1 MRNTAKIT
9 TAVLA
14 AGALTLGLS
23 ACGSDKDS
31 ASDTSGPLVVA
42 ATPVP
47 HAEILNYVKDNL
59 AKKEGLDLEVKEFTD
74 YVTPNTATE
83 DGSVGANYF
92 QTEPYLADFN
102 KKNGTHLKS
111 VASVHL
117 EPLGLYSKKADKVG
131 DLKNGA
137 TVALPND
144 TVTEARALQLLASE
158 GLLTL
163 KDGVGNSATTADI
176 TENPKDLEFKE
187 AQAAQTPRALND
199 VDAAVIN
206 GNFALDADLKPAK
219 DALVLESA
227 DDNPNVNLLV
237 VKEGQEDD
245 PRVKKL
251 AKLLTSPEVK
261 KFIEDNYAGSV
272 LPSFFPSVRLLPV
285 PSDRFRSPRPE
296 PPTYRVRSVLTGGPG
311 GVVECFHAACWA
323 VRAVPDG
330 HPDFGAAHDEHLP
343 QHLHQHGAVGAA
355 PPRRGRRPRAGRD
368 DERRAG
374 RRLDPRPPA
383 LHRGRRRHL
392 DR

>member
-131 DLKNGA
+131 DLKKGA

-187 AQAAQTPRALND
+187 LEAAQTPRALND

-272 LPSFFPSVRLLPV
+272 LPSF
-285 PSDRFRSPRPE
+285 
-296 PPTYRVRSVLTGGPG
+296 
-311 GVVECFHAACWA
+311 
-323 VRAVPDG
+323 
-330 HPDFGAAHDEHLP
+330 
-343 QHLHQHGAVGAA
+343 
-355 PPRRGRRPRAGRD
+355 
-368 DERRAG
+368 
-374 RRLDPRPPA
+374 
-383 LHRGRRRHL
+383 
-392 DR
+392 

>member
-14 AGALTLGLS
+14 TGALTLGLS

-47 HAEILNYVKDNL
+47 HAEILTYVKDNL
-59 AKKEGLDLEVKEFTD
+59 AQKEGLDLEVKEFTD

-117 EPLGLYSKKADKVG
+117 EPLGLYSHKADKTG

-137 TVALPND
+137 TIALPND

-158 GLLTL
+158 GLITL
-163 KDGVGNSATTADI
+163 KDGAGNSATTADI
-176 TENPKDLEFKE
+176 TKNPKNLEFKE
-187 AQAAQTPRALND
+187 LEAAQTPRSLND

-206 GNFALDADLKPAK
+206 GNYALEADLKPTK

-227 DDNPNVNLLV
+227 KDNPNVNLLV

-261 KFIEDNYAGSV
+261 KYIEDNFAGSV
-272 LPSFFPSVRLLPV
+272 LPSF
-285 PSDRFRSPRPE
+285 
-296 PPTYRVRSVLTGGPG
+296 
-311 GVVECFHAACWA
+311 
-323 VRAVPDG
+323 
-330 HPDFGAAHDEHLP
+330 
-343 QHLHQHGAVGAA
+343 
-355 PPRRGRRPRAGRD
+355 
-368 DERRAG
+368 
-374 RRLDPRPPA
+374 
-383 LHRGRRRHL
+383 
-392 DR
+392 